1 MTKIRKEQ
9 FVDPLPK
16 DLSITAQS
24 QGTVLY
30 FDGTNWVT
38 LQPNN
43 DGYVLTTHNVNNNP
57 TWSPGGQSILSNSNP
72 ANIDNNA
79 AFAGVGTLA
88 SRFDHKHN
96 INVASAVSV
105 GTTNA
110 QGSATTLALSDHTH
124 AVVDLNITGQTTGD
138 ILYFNGSNWVK
149 LSAGQDG
156 YFLTTHTNSSAP
168 NLSGGIPLTNSLP
181 TDTNKSSAL
190 VGVSGFAS
198 RADHKHNI
206 LTAQAINI
214 GASNSEGTATTIARS
229 DHTHQV
235 ADLNIASQAQGDIL
249 YFNGVNWVRLPAS
262 TDGYFLT
269 THNSGNNPT
278 WTGSAPLTNSL
289 PTDVDKSS
297 AIVGVSGFSARADHK
312 HNILT
317 ASAVS
322 SGTANA
328 EGTAITLAR
337 SDHTHAT
344 TGLNITG
351 QAQGDILYFNATS
364 WVRLPASTDG
374 YFLTTHSTGQ
384 NPTWAGGT
392 PLTNSLPADS
402 DKSTALVGVSGFAAR
417 ADHKHNILT
426 GIPVNSGATNA
437 EGTATTLARSDHTH
451 ATTNLNITSQ
461 AQGDL
466 IYYNG
471 TSWTRLAAGS
481 DG

>member
-168 NLSGGIPLTNSLP
+168 NWSGGIPLTNSLP
-181 TDTNKSSAL
+181 TD
-190 VGVSGFAS
+190 
-198 RADHKHNI
+198 
-206 LTAQAINI
+206 
-214 GASNSEGTATTIARS
+214 
-229 DHTHQV
+229 
-235 ADLNIASQAQGDIL
+235 
-249 YFNGVNWVRLPAS
+249 VN
-262 TDGYFLT
+262 
-269 THNSGNNPT
+269 
-278 WTGSAPLTNSL
+278 
-289 PTDVDKSS
+289 KSS